1 MSQEAE
7 FFSFQLPLV
16 VYQIGTIF
24 STKLHM
30 CFQIL
35 SPNKSTFF
43 SISFIL
49 HPTHGKHTK
58 VHAVKHQVSQFFPI
72 FPICS
77 HFSYAFFLGFG
88 TPLVN
93 HSPLTRA
100 VPGMMRGMPGC
111 DLTDFWNLCKTLKYK
126 DTARD
131 TYIYIHIYIYM
142 YIYIYIYIY
151 THVTYIYVCIY
162 I

>member
-1 MSQEAE
+1 MFPDSFPKQIYI
-7 FFSFQLPLV
+7 FF
-16 VYQIGTIF
+16 
-24 STKLHM
+24 
-30 CFQIL
+30 
-35 SPNKSTFF
+35 
-43 SISFIL
+43 ISFIL

-58 VHAVKHQVSQFFPI
+58 IHAVKHQVSQFFPI

-126 DTARD
+126 NTARD
-131 TYIYIHIYIYM
+131 TC
-142 YIYIYIYIY
+142 IYIY
-151 THVTYIYVCIY
+151 TCNIHICMYIYMIYTHMICIG
-162 I
+162 ILDV